1 MDTAVGYRDAVL
13 AEMKGQDMDED
24 DGGFPGIGQAA
35 DDINEAGGWE
45 QCFCLEMLIL
55 LGFFMILDLTWI

>member
-1 MDTAVGYRDAVL
+1 MDLTRHSLSKSWQVS
-13 AEMKGQDMDED
+13 

-45 QCFCLEMLIL
+45 QCFS
-55 LGFFMILDLTWI
+55 

>member
-1 MDTAVGYRDAVL
+1 ML
-13 AEMKGQDMDED
+13 D

-55 LGFFMILDLTWI
+55 LGFFHDFGSDLELTWI